1 MSDEHLRDFIAR
13 LRPDEREWLVL
24 PSGLHVPSAALLQR
38 QVGAPGMA
46 VYVTLGELRGRPATL
61 AEIAATLRRIGV
73 YEALQ
78 ALSRIGLLLENHDW
92 SNRELQIALVR
103 GLIPEEYSHS
113 AAQILSTEPYRFVF
127 FEQQILSLM
136 QLAVLYCPE
145 TGDTPLEGN
154 RTLFDQFVV
163 KCVLGITDIL
173 ESTYLR
179 SARRQS
185 TAGVGEVSEPLAS
198 ALLRNAFFNYR
209 DQFTHMLARF
219 WDLYLELPRQLTE
232 SRNYVDVQAGS
243 AEATG
248 VSLREY
254 LAIGFGIAG
263 QFMQASAKVGE
274 RDVHKFVI
282 DPEAY
287 FSTTSVGGATLER
300 CLLHLSSDLASYRR
314 SLRAELRRTKE
325 LHFSY
330 ITMRQAP
337 LLRFPNGACIP
348 LSLRFLH
355 ERVTVG
361 VYWLI
366 HDHLPPES
374 RSTFQTFFGEL
385 FQRYVEQIFSRAFP
399 SAPHLANRVQFA
411 KRYGSRTHRK
421 DTSDVIVLYGQSA
434 LFIEV
439 KAARLRME
447 DSGIRGDVGA
457 FQEDLETK
465 VIGAARQ
472 IDSVV
477 RDFLSGAF
485 RLDGF
490 EASDMRRA
498 YPIVLTFGYI
508 PQTPPVWHEIQ
519 RMLDDNGLLQAP
531 VFAPLQL
538 INVEELEL
546 LEWYLAAG
554 GEESLLGILE
564 GKSSDPYYR
573 FFPLKTYLAHRVSPA
588 AGENKWISRH
598 LEQLQK
604 TTIEA
609 LGLGDDKT
617 VAPEDC

>member
-13 LRPDEREWLVL
+13 LRPDEWLVL

-46 VYVTLGELRGRPATL
+46 VYVTLRELRGRPATL
-61 AEIAATLRRIGV
+61 AEIAATLRKIGV

-78 ALSRIGLLLENHDW
+78 ALSRIVLLLENHDW

-103 GLIPEEYSHS
+103 GLIPEEYSRS
-113 AAQILSTEPYRFVF
+113 AAQILNTDPYRFVF

-145 TGDTPLEGN
+145 TGDTRLEGN

-163 KCVLGITDIL
+163 NCVLGITDIL

-179 SARRQS
+179 SARRRS
-185 TAGVGEVSEPLAS
+185 TAGVGEVSEPLSS
-198 ALLRNAFFNYR
+198 AMLRNAFFNYR

-219 WDLYLELPRQLTE
+219 WDLYLELPTQLAQ
-232 SRNYVDVQAGS
+232 SSNYVDVETAFAQAV
-243 AEATG
+243 G

-263 QFMQASAKVGE
+263 HFMQASAKVGE

-330 ITMRQAP
+330 ITMKQAP

-355 ERVTVG
+355 ERITLG

-366 HDHLPPES
+366 NDSLPPAPRS
-374 RSTFQTFFGEL
+374 RFQTFFGEL
-385 FQRYVEQIFSRAFP
+385 FQEHVERAFKRAFP
-399 SAPHLANRVQFA
+399 PSPHLTKRAHFA
-411 KRYGSRTHRK
+411 VEYGSRK
-421 DTSDVIVLYGQSA
+421 ESKEASDVILIYGETA
-434 LFIEV
+434 AFVEV

-447 DSGIRGDVGA
+447 DSGIRGDVAA
-457 FQEDLETK
+457 FREDLETK
-465 VIGAARQ
+465 VVGAANQ
-472 IDSVV
+472 IDRVV
-477 RDFLSGAF
+477 RDFVAGEFSLE
-485 RLDGF
+485 GF
-490 EASDMRRA
+490 KPDDMHRA
-498 YPIVLTFGYI
+498 VPIVVTFGYV
-508 PQTPPVWHEIQ
+508 PQNPSTWREIQ
-519 RMLDDNGLLQAP
+519 LMLDHRGLLQGP
-531 VFAPLQL
+531 LFAPLQL
-538 INVEELEL
+538 INAEELEMLAGYLLSGGELGL
-546 LEWYLAAG
+546 LE
-554 GEESLLGILE
+554 ILDDRA
-564 GKSSDPYYR
+564 SDPYYR
-573 FFPLKTYLAHRVSPA
+573 LLPIKTYLAHNVPPPPD
-588 AGENKWISRH
+588 ENAWIANR
-598 LEQLQK
+598 LEQLAE
-604 TTIEA
+604 TTIKT
-609 LGLGDDKT
+609 LGLEDDQPT
-617 VAPEDC
+617 PPQRS